1 MGMHQIIITGLVM
14 VNIVYRTDV
23 VTKLVKSEDFTTVR
37 TSNIQLTFIQGNLEF
52 IDTLNA
58 VEGTDLE
65 IKNTGTANNTD

>member
-1 MGMHQIIITGLVM
+1 MPQIIITGLVM
-14 VNIVYRTDV
+14 VNIAHRTEL
-23 VTKLVKSEDFTTVR
+23 VTKLVKSEDFTTVT